1 MTVIASIS
9 MNHAGNTG
17 ATMPIRALVGSS
29 RALNGFLALFVRLS
43 CDGFHEPKLSLFAA
57 WQ

>member
-9 MNHAGNTG
+9 MNHSGNAG
-17 ATMPIRALVGSS
+17 AARPIRALVAGSP
-29 RALNGFLALFVRLS
+29 APNGFLALFVRLWF
-43 CDGFHEPKLSLFAA
+43 GRFHEPRLSLFAA